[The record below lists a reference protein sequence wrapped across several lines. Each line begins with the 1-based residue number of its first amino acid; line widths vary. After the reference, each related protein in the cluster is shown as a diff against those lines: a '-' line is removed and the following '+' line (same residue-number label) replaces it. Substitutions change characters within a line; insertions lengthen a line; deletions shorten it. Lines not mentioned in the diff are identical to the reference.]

1 MDLGLSVAQESVCE
15 AYVCVQIFVDDMPSQ
30 AQEADAIMCRA
41 RLPRKSAHFGRM
53 RMHDGSSWLSLYG
66 DDHEGLFQRLH
77 GAACG
82 RHEHVRACVTEHYV

>member
-15 AYVCVQIFVDDMPSQ
+15 AYVCVQIFVDDMPRQ

-66 DDHEGLFQRLH
+66 RGTIMRASSSVFMAPHV
-77 GAACG
+77 GAMSMC
-82 RHEHVRACVTEHYV
+82 EHV